1 MRSRPT
7 RRSVP
12 DSCSGRAG
20 VPCTRYGLSETTATT
35 EPMAAWLERVTADS
49 EMGRRFREVDWAATT
64 LGPVEGWSASLRTAA
79 GVCLTSRSPMLLVWG
94 PDLVKIY
101 NDGYR
106 PILGSA
112 KHPMAFGTPAVQVWP
127 EIWNRIGPMFHG
139 VLAGGPSTWD
149 ENQLLEIDRHGFIEE
164 AYFTWSYSPVVDDDG
179 SIGGVLDACM
189 EVTGTV
195 LSHRRLAC
203 LGHLASELVGSIDV
217 AEVCRRAVEVLG
229 AYADDL
235 PEVDLYLD
243 AGDALVRIAST
254 GHRGAVPAT
263 PGMQRALESGETAYV
278 YGTPAAPGFERDVT
292 VKSPLGPDDSG
303 DMVGVLVMRTSG
315 SLSFDDSYAAY
326 VSLVANTVGA
336 ALTAAFRRSSELG
349 EHRRVSTTLQSS
361 MLTPV
366 DEGPHLAV
374 RYRPAAG
381 NLSIGGDWYDVV
393 DLKDGKVAL
402 LVGDCVGHGLDAAT
416 RMAQLR
422 SASRALLLEGRG
434 PGATLEGLD
443 RFAES
448 IEGAVC
454 TTVLCA
460 IVDPATGTLRYASA
474 GHPPPLLAGGPGG
487 ARWLDGGRSAP
498 LCVGGGA
505 ERDEAM
511 ATILDGASLVLF
523 TDGLV
528 ERRGEVL
535 DAGLERLRDVVI
547 ARDGAD
553 AAELADHLLADLQD
567 PEDRDDIALV
577 VYRTPT

>member
-1 MRSRPT
+1 MS
-7 RRSVP
+7 
-12 DSCSGRAG
+12 
-20 VPCTRYGLSETTATT
+20 
-35 EPMAAWLERVTADS
+35 AWLERVTAGS
-49 EMGRRFREVDWAATT
+49 EMGRLFSEVDWAATP
-64 LGPVEGWSASLRTAA
+64 LGPIDAWSTSLRTAV
-79 GVCLTSRSPMLLVWG
+79 GICLTSRSPMLLVWG
-94 PDLVKIY
+94 PELVKVY

-112 KHPMAFGTPAVQVWP
+112 KHPTALGAPAAEVWP
-127 EIWNRIGPMFHG
+127 EIWDRIGPMFQA
-139 VLAGGPSTWD
+139 VLDGAASTWD
-149 ENQLLEIDRHGFIEE
+149 EDQLLEIDRHGFLEE
-164 AYFTWSYSPVVDDDG
+164 TYFTWSYSPVIDDDG

-189 EVTGTV
+189 ETTATV

-217 AEVCRRAVEVLG
+217 PEVCRRSIEVLG
-229 AYADDL
+229 AYGDDL
-235 PEVDLYLD
+235 QEVDLYLD

-263 PGMQRALESGETAYV
+263 PGMQRALEAGETAVV
-278 YGTPAAPGFERDVT
+278 YGSPGAPGLERGVT
-292 VKSPLGPDDSG
+292 VKAPLGPDDAG
-303 DMVGVLVMRTSG
+303 DMVGVLVVRTSG
-315 SLSFDDSYAAY
+315 RLSFDDAYAAF
-326 VSLVANTVGA
+326 VSLLASTIGS
-336 ALTAAFRRSSELG
+336 ALTAALRRASELG

-393 DLKDGKVAL
+393 DLDDGKVAL

-460 IVDPATGTLRYASA
+460 VVDPAAGTLTYASA
-474 GHPPPLLAGGPGG
+474 GHPPALLVGG
-487 ARWLDGGRSAP
+487 ADGPRWLEGGRSAP
-498 LCVGGGA
+498 LCVGGGG
-505 ERDEAM
+505 EREEAT
-511 ATILDGASLVLF
+511 ASITSGALLVLF

-535 DAGLERLRDVVI
+535 DAGLDRLHQAVLAHDS
-547 ARDGAD
+547 DD
-553 AAELADHLLADLQD
+553 ATALADHLLTDLQD

-577 VYRTPT
+577 VYRTPG